1 MSYKFRYV
9 ILARS
14 SMPCE
19 SWLTECF
26 CFKQEWKSYLLNM
39 QCIGTEEK
47 LKGLHLLLANA
58 MQRFEVQSLLHVF
71 FSFHSFIY
79 SFSSTVKHLL
89 GHISSPWSKE
99 RVERLLNRTR
109 AERGWHF
116 LERLE
121 IWLAL
126 DRMIN
131 IKPTFCH
138 DGVKTAKS
146 WKCDGWIMRRVIKGL
161 SHMLLVLICF
171 V

>member
-1 MSYKFRYV
+1 MLSSHAALCLVKADWLNVYV
-9 ILARS
+9 LNRNGRVTCWTCNALEQKKNWRA
-14 SMPCE
+14 CTC
-19 SWLTECF
+19 SWQTLC
-26 CFKQEWKSYLLNM
+26 
-39 QCIGTEEK
+39 
-47 LKGLHLLLANA
+47 KGLKYKAYCMFL
-58 MQRFEVQSLLHVF
+58 F
-71 FSFHSFIY
+71 FFHSFIY
-79 SFSSTVKHLL
+79 CFSSTVKHLL

-99 RVERLLNRTR
+99 TVERLLNRTR
-109 AERGWHF
+109 AERGWRF